1 MHLVE
6 QVRDAGLPVDAP
18 GHGLGDRRADR
29 HPRVQRRVRVLEDH
43 LHPAAVAAGGA
54 TRLTGQDV
62 MPVQE
67 EAPGGGG
74 LQARDDAGE
83 RRLARSGPPHQGEDL
98 TAVQSQVDAVQRTDS
113 APREQPSGGEVL
125 AQASYL
131 QDRFRKSRM
140 RGLGTRTVRQP
151 RDKGPRRGVGG

>member
-1 MHLVE
+1 MQGEGAPQRVPDAVGGVE
-6 QVRDAGLPVDAP
+6 G
-18 GHGLGDRRADR
+18 GEG
-29 HPRVQRRVRVLEDH
+29 VLEDY
-43 LHPAAVAAGGA
+43 LHPAAVTTGGA
-54 TRLTGQDV
+54 ARLTGQDV
-62 MPVQE
+62 TPVQE

-131 QDRFRKSRM
+131 QDRLRRSRM